1 MIRIPLT
8 ITRKKSMEKKDAQ
21 LLAIRLAKVALE
33 NKPDAIF
40 YSRSPSDNAAR
51 LAEFITTLAAKMEGL
66 EDQNGKSMLELL

>member
-21 LLAIRLAKVALE
+21 MLAIRFAKIALE
-33 NKPDAIF
+33 HRPEAIF
-40 YSRSPSDNAAR
+40 FGRSPTENAAK
-51 LAEFITTLAAKMEGL
+51 LADFISTLASRMEHL